1 MVEYASTRLMSSW
14 AHATV
19 AAKSAVITP
28 TTATRVSTPGVSS
41 RMGLTRTR
49 RYTPAVT
56 MVAAWM
62 RADTGVGPSMAS
74 GSHTNSG
81 SWADLPQAPRKSRRP
96 MATSVEWGA
105 RWTPAKILKYVSEWK
120 VAKARNMASRNPTSP
135 TRLVTNA
142 FLPATAAV
150 SRSNQKE
157 MRKYE
162 QTPTPSHPRNV
173 KSRLSAITSTS
184 IENAKRLR

>member
-1 MVEYASTRLMSSW
+1 M
-14 AHATV
+14 
-19 AAKSAVITP
+19 AVTIP
-28 TTATRVSTPGVSS
+28 TTATTLRATAEASK
-41 RMGLTRTR
+41 MACDRTT

-62 RADTGVGPSMAS
+62 SADTGVGPSMAS

-120 VAKARNMASRNPTSP
+120 VANARNMASRNPTSP

-184 IENAKRLR
+184 I